1 MVHGARV
8 SILVAA
14 LAVAVPAQAQPRDVG
29 AMITEI
35 RPGRGRIEV
44 RAPES
49 DWRPA
54 GPLLALK
61 VGDSLRATEDAAAVV
76 VLAGRRG
83 SVRVDA
89 EHSPFVVTAVPADS
103 KLQKAFLL
111 LGEGLGFFARNP
123 REQPRPVLSTRS
135 FARAPAILSPRAGP
149 VIAETLVFEWQ
160 GSPPARYVLRLVA
173 PSGVVLER
181 SAQGG
186 ARVVYP
192 ASSPALAP
200 DTVYTLQLFAGA
212 TRVDETRFEV
222 AARPRTEALTL
233 DLREVDEALGP
244 AAPAASRAV
253 LRAGVLA
260 GRGFLHDA
268 REVVVAALAAEADQP
283 SLHALLGDLYART
296 GLPREADRA
305 YERARELAEPPR

>member
-1 MVHGARV
+1 VVHGARV
-8 SILVAA
+8 WILVAA
-14 LAVAVPAQAQPRDVG
+14 LGVAAPSAAAEVG

-35 RPGRGRIEV
+35 RAGRGRIEV
-44 RAPES
+44 RGPES

-61 VGDSLRATEDAAAVV
+61 VGDRVRATEDAAAVV
-76 VLAGRRG
+76 VLSGRRG

-89 EHSPFVVTAVPADS
+89 GRSPFVVTAPPADS

-111 LGEGLGFFARNP
+111 IGEGLGFFERNP
-123 REQPRPVLSTRS
+123 HEQPRPVLSTRS
-135 FARAPAILSPRAGP
+135 LARPPVILSPRAGP
-149 VIAETLVFEWQ
+149 VLAETLAFEWQ

-173 PSGVVLER
+173 PAGVLLER
-181 SAQGG
+181 SGQGG

-192 ASSPALAP
+192 ADGPALAP
-200 DTVYTLQLFAGA
+200 GTVYTLQLFAGA

-222 AARPRTEALTL
+222 AARPRAEALTR

-244 AAPAASRAV
+244 GVPAASRAV

-260 GRGFLHDA
+260 SRGFLHDA
-268 REVVVAALAAEADQP
+268 REVVVTALAADADQAG
-283 SLHALLGDLYART
+283 LHALLGDLYART

-305 YERARELAEPPR
+305 YERARELAEPAR